1 MFLLDQKV
9 DIEEFIS
16 RVKDIAIGF
25 NTLSEEQK
33 IMLRRWLKNT
43 LSDEIKDKL
52 GERIEDILI
61 ANKEEVAIM
70 TSNISKTIK
79 ETFEK
84 TREEGIQKGIEKGEK
99 NKAIEIAKNLLD
111 ILDDETISMKTGL
124 TIEEVKRLRD

>member
-1 MFLLDQKV
+1 MAIGTTQYSISNVFT

-84 TREEGIQKGIEKGEK
+84 TREEGEK

-111 ILDDETISMKTGL
+111 ILDDETISIKTGL